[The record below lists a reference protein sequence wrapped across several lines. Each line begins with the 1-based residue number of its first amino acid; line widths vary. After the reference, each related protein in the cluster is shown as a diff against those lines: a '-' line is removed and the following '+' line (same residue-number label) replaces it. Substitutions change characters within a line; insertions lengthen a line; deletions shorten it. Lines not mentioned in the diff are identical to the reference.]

1 MSGLQ
6 LGLVDHVGH
15 CAMHPPAT
23 RRGRIDVDPAGQ
35 QWVRVTHPV
44 AGDLEDSAALHLFE
58 KRCHALGGRTGG
70 AGEHVHRRLGHAGG
84 GQKRVLGVM
93 VQAGDPDPH
102 ELGKRTGQVGFG
114 VDRPGHFQRVERI
127 AAGYLGDPHHCRP
140 GERAAEPGAQQFMQ
154 AAQAQRAHP
163 RPGDSVGAGELQP
176 GHHAAAV
183 RIGALGDDQSH
194 PAPQSPRHERHH
206 RLARRVEPLH
216 VVDPDH
222 DRCVGGQRLDG
233 RQQRRGHDVLIG
245 FRSAAGLSQQHPVH
259 GDALHFGKLL
269 QRRGVDV
276 GQQVGDRAV
285 GEHGLGL
292 PRPRRQHT
300 EALCARLLQG
310 CQPQCGLPDAR
321 LALDQE
327 ARGLL
332 TDRREELGNRA
343 QLDRPAH
350 HTD

>member
-35 QWVRVTHPV
+35 QWMRVTHPV

-58 KRCHALGGRTGG
+58 KRCHALGGGTGG

-84 GQKRVLGVM
+84 GQQRVPGVV
-93 VQAGDPDPH
+93 VQSGDPDPH
-102 ELGKRTGQVGFG
+102 EIGKRTGQVGFG

-127 AAGYLGDPHHCRP
+127 AAGHLGDPHHRRP
-140 GERAAEPGAQQFMQ
+140 GERAAQPGAQQFVQ

-163 RPGDSVGAGELQP
+163 HPGDGVGSGELQP

-194 PAPQSPRHERHH
+194 PAPQPARHERHH
-206 RLARRVEPLH
+206 RPARRVEPLQI
-216 VVDPDH
+216 VDARRRPVH
-222 DRCVGGQRLDG
+222 RWPAPRWPTTAPRPRL
-233 RQQRRGHDVLIG
+233 LIG
-245 FRSAAGLSQQHPVH
+245 FRSAAGPSQQHPVH
-259 GDALHFGKLL
+259 RDALHFGKLL

-285 GEHGLGL
+285 GEDGLGL
-292 PRPRRQHT
+292 PRPRRQHV
-300 EALCARLLQG
+300 ESLGAGLLQR
-310 CQPQCGLPDAR
+310 CQPQCGLADAG
-321 LALDQE
+321 LALEQ
-327 ARGLL
+327 
-332 TDRREELGNRA
+332 
-343 QLDRPAH
+343 
-350 HTD
+350 